1 MFQAADLHGGVK
13 QKGNVARECSVDAIA
28 NRGMDGETVA
38 LLFGSGGKNEHV
50 KMEEEPPKGGSVI
63 NGWAVGVGDDYGTYD
78 RCLKVA
84 EG

>member
-13 QKGNVARECSVDAIA
+13 QKGDVARECSVDAIA

-50 KMEEEPPKGGSVI
+50 KMEEEPPKGGGI
-63 NGWAVGVGDDYGTYD
+63 IKGWAGGGSDDDGAQH
-78 RCLKVA
+78 CLLEV
-84 EG
+84 